1 MFVAPSDTGG
11 LNGTSQRSILRTVL
25 EDLSS
30 LKNCDIFV
38 QTEKTHVNWVRE
50 CVPDQDRFFVRTDG
64 PSGRDALPRKVQ
76 EIVRDHFCEGYEK
89 VLSVAADTPG
99 LNADRIRQ
107 GLRTLEGDEPRA
119 VVGPS
124 TDGGFYLLGI
134 NQYKDELFRDVPFY
148 VENTYKSLKNRL
160 KQLYS
165 SIRTLDRLSD
175 VDRASDWFSVGPRW
189 LKPYRW
195 LLGLLQRIF
204 WVPAARGDEPV
215 RAFRRI
221 TFLSRSYRSPPYFLK
236 GSS

>member
-25 EDLSS
+25 KDLSS
-30 LKNCDIFV
+30 LENCDVFV
-38 QTEKTHVNWVRE
+38 HTEKSHEYWVRD
-50 CVPDQDRFFVRTDG
+50 CVPDQDKFFLRTDG

-76 EIVRDHFCEGYEK
+76 NTFREHFRSGYEN

-99 LNADRIRQ
+99 LNADRIRRA
-107 GLRTLEGDEPRA
+107 LRRLDCDESRA

-124 TDGGFYLLGI
+124 ADGGFYLLGI
-134 NQYKDELFRDVPFY
+134 NQFEDNLLQDVPFY
-148 VENTYKSLKNRL
+148 VKNTYKSLKNRL

-165 SIRTLDRLSD
+165 SIRTLDQLSD
-175 VDRASDWFSVGPRW
+175 VDRASDWFSVGRRW

-204 WVPAARGDEPV
+204 WVPAARGEKPV
-215 RAFRRI
+215 RAFRRMI
-221 TFLSRSYRSPPYFLK
+221 FLSRSYRSPPLP
-236 GSS
+236 S